1 MVRYEVSLPWNPSPR
16 HCRGSWPDPG
26 PVRVAVAPESTLLPR
41 ANSRYRA
48 RCWAFTG
55 AVERSAIRSDGD
67 DDASKHCDHSVCP
80 PSTSRIISAI
90 DLDGVF
96 AMTIIVTAGMRA
108 MNTTAAHTAREAVPD
123 AIHRAQ
129 ASAET
134 HVRPT
139 VVFVM
144 GRDIVLLSKARRDRH
159 QRMRGVKRP
168 VPWRDTQRWSFS
180 EEGPP
185 RERGR
190 PDSGKQKRDAD

>member
-1 MVRYEVSLPWNPSPR
+1 MESFSASLSGFMAGPRPS
-16 HCRGSWPDPG
+16 SWW
-26 PVRVAVAPESTLLPR
+26 AVAPASTLLPR

-55 AVERSAIRSDGD
+55 AGARRIRSDGD
-67 DDASKHCDHSVCP
+67 DDASEHCDHSVCP
-80 PSTSRIISAI
+80 LSTSRIISAI

-108 MNTTAAHTAREAVPD
+108 MNTTATHTAREAVPD

-129 ASAET
+129 VSADT

-144 GRDIVLLSKARRDRH
+144 ERDIVLLSNARRDRH

-168 VPWRDTQRWSFS
+168 VPWCDTQRWSFS

-185 RERGR
+185 RQRGR